1 MKYCDGRAGRE
12 RKRMRER
19 KRQREEATCLIPN
32 DELIVTFVESDEFAS
47 GVKVME
53 REWRVALP
61 ICGE

>member
-1 MKYCDGRAGRE
+1 MDRKARE
-12 RKRMRER
+12 RER
-19 KRQREEATCLIPN
+19 LSKHLHPLDEREEATCLIPN